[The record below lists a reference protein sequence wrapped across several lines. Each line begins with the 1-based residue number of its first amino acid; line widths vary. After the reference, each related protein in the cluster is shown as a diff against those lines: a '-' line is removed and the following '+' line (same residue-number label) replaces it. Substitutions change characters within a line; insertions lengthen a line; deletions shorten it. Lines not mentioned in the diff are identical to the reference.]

1 MNKLKLTLLTLFVFS
16 LVLFLTGC
24 SGSITNQSPS
34 TIFTA
39 AYPSDGNAP
48 LDVYFDASDSYDPD
62 GVIVSYQWSVDGNNI
77 GNGETINH
85 TFQSS
90 GSYSVS
96 LTVTDSDGATDVGF
110 KTIDVQADEKLEVS
124 VYEVYADPGAFD
136 ADDLYLV
143 ITVEGTTKRIPGS
156 SSQPDWWNDVSG
168 WEKHSGS
175 ETFDIAEDQTY
186 FDVEVD
192 IWDADTASAEDDHLA
207 QYTYTY
213 NKDTEEVTLE
223 SSYGESKADFKANFF
238 TVND

>member
-1 MNKLKLTLLTLFVFS
+1 VNRLKLTLLTLFVVSFI
-16 LVLFLTGC
+16 LFLTGC

-34 TIFTA
+34 ANFTA
-39 AYPSDGNAP
+39 AYTSDGKAP
-48 LDVYFDASDSYDPD
+48 LDVYFDASESYDPD
-62 GVIVSYQWSVDGNNI
+62 GVIVSYQWSVDGSNI
-77 GNGETINH
+77 GTGETINY

-96 LTVTDSDGATDVGF
+96 LTITDNGGATDVEF

-124 VYEVYADPGAFD
+124 VQEVYADPGAID
-136 ADDLYLV
+136 ADDLYLM

-168 WEKHSGS
+168 WEIHSGS
-175 ETFDIAEDQTY
+175 ETFDIPEDQTY
-186 FDVEVD
+186 FDIEVD
-192 IWDADTASAEDDHLA
+192 IWDADTVGDDDHLT

-213 NKDTEEVTLE
+213 NKDTEEATPG
-223 SSYGESKADFKANFF
+223 SSYGESKADFEANFS